1 MDDQCSLIQDYEIT
15 IDSMR
20 REISL
25 LKENLNKPIE
35 YSELQEEYE
44 KYENALEI
52 YRQNIEGNTADIIE
66 EKRKEIEIIAEE
78 EWIKTNSPA

>member
-1 MDDQCSLIQDYEIT
+1 MSDQSSLIQDYEIT